1 MRVSTSGK
9 ECPTVTKSWLIAN
22 QAIGAA
28 AQFTIGPFAMP
39 GATLGNTVLV
49 VSADVAL
56 PATAGALTP
65 SIKAVVTSDNNA
77 SIIIANASAAAL
89 VALGVDVSINVIA
102 LPTVP

>member
-9 ECPTVTKSWLIAN
+9 ECPTTTKSWLVAD

-49 VSADVAL
+49 ASAEVAL
-56 PATAGALTP
+56 PATAGGLTP
-65 SIKAVVTSDNNA
+65 EVKAVVTSDNNA
-77 SIIIANASAAAL
+77 AIIITNASAGAL
-89 VALGVDVSINVIA
+89 VALGVPVAINVIA